1 MYAAIRVRG
10 TVNIPPKIKRAFKQL
25 NLNKPNHLVLLKEN
39 KISEGQLKLLSPYIT
54 YGVINKST
62 LAKLLKKR
70 ARLVGD
76 KKLDEEWLKKKNFN
90 SFLDL
95 ADAIIQN
102 KITLQKLGI
111 KNIFRLHPPRKGFE
125 RGGIR
130 KSYKEGGALGFRG
143 DDINQLI
150 LRMM

>member
-76 KKLDEEWLKKKNFN
+76 KKLNEEWLKKKNFN

-111 KNIFRLHPPRKGFE
+111 
-125 RGGIR
+125 R